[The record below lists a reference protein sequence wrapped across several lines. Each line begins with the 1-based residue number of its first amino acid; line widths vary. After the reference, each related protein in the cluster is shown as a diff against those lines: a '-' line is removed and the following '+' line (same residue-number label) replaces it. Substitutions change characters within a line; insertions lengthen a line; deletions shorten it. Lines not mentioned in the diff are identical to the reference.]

1 MIIKNQENPNLNE
14 KTTDTNTE
22 MTQVLELSEN
32 AFEAAIIK
40 IFQQAV
46 MNMLAQM
53 EKYKVSPKK

>member
-1 MIIKNQENPNLNE
+1 
-14 KTTDTNTE
+14 